1 MAKLYG
7 QVGLIAPKGHSLLST
22 TDGVRPVVTPVR
34 QLAINDLVSNYAPGS
49 VAVGT
54 KLDIFNGNAVDTT
67 TGAPFASAP
76 DYKLVNGNSTSDW
89 TLNGNSTLQLTWQ
102 PAVNDLRHPS
112 GYIVTLYVVDGG
124 TSSTS
129 LQAMAEFRTGHLGG
143 IGELQTLNLPNL
155 ASILASRWDE
165 SPTNDSR
172 YAFAVKVR
180 NVWMEG
186 TEGAAGHSFDMGKEP
201 WATRF
206 PMAFADVIS
215 GVFVARF

>member
-1 MAKLYG
+1 M
-7 QVGLIAPKGHSLLST
+7 
-22 TDGVRPVVTPVR
+22 VTPVR
-34 QLAINDLVSNYAPGS
+34 QLAINDLKSNYAPGS
-49 VAVGT
+49 VSVGT
-54 KLDIFNGNAVDTT
+54 KLDIFNGNAINPT

-76 DYKLVNGNSTSDW
+76 DYKLFNGNSTSDW

-112 GYIVTLYVVDGG
+112 GYIVTFYEVQNG
-124 TSSTS
+124 STQTD
-129 LQAMAEFRTGHLGG
+129 LVTLAEFRTGHLGG

-155 ASILASRWDE
+155 SSMLTARKGYYGGTPVPSDHYS
-165 SPTNDSR
+165 
-172 YAFAVKVR
+172 FVVKVR

-206 PMAFADVIS
+206 PMAFADVVS